1 MAKLHTRQKRY
12 LGISSHL
19 RGNKNILKPKPKG
32 DKTFKTKESAEKYAK
47 AQKYEKYE
55 IVNPRFGLSKKF
67 KIILK

>member
-19 RGNKNILKPKPKG
+19 RGNKNILKPKKPRP
-32 DKTFKTKESAEKYAK
+32 KTFKSKEAAEKYATK
-47 AQKYEKYE
+47 TKLKNYRIIKPKQ
-55 IVNPRFGLSKKF
+55 GLSKKF